1 MPSWSLE
8 RESGNYKGSNLRAK
22 LGKSQKTCMTKG
34 HKLPQGIF
42 SIQGSNPGLQQR
54 RWILYQLGH
63 KGSPRILEWVAYPF
77 SSRSS
82 WPRNST
88 GVSCI
93 GRRILSY
100 QESPPPDS
108 APNRYTP
115 GNNWTESNVWVSRSM
130 RQEKWDGL
138 VGSQGTPW
146 NQVGSIAESLLI
158 GARLDCLGSA
168 EEEVSETGRTWI
180 MGRRVWQR
188 SNTIIPPYTIS
199 EDLRSH
205 LDMWAPKGKCT
216 LI

>member
-1 MPSWSLE
+1 MASPTQWTWVWVRSGSWWWTGKPLQSM
-8 RESGNYKGSNLRAK
+8 GSQRV
-22 LGKSQKTCMTKG
+22 G
-34 HKLPQGIF
+34 HDWATEL
-42 SIQGSNPGLQQR
+42 N
-54 RWILYQLGH
+54 W
-63 KGSPRILEWVAYPF
+63 AYPF